1 MRETWKEIPGTDEQV
16 SDLGNI
22 RIGGVTI
29 ETQAD
34 SEGYRR
40 CTYAPY
46 MRDRVHRIVARAFIP
61 NPEGKPQVNHRNGDK
76 SDNRAVNLEWCTPK
90 ENAQDASR
98 NGLLNVEK
106 PRNRVVVAIG
116 NGKIAHFTSL
126 AQAGLVL
133 GIDPKNISKCLSGKR
148 MTAGGYKFIYE
159 EE

>member
-1 MRETWKEIPGTDEQV
+1 MRERWKEIPGTDAQV
-16 SDLGNI
+16 SDLGHI

-29 ETQAD
+29 ETQSD

-40 CTYAPY
+40 CTYAPNK
-46 MRDRVHRIVARAFIP
+46 RDRVHRIVARAFIP

-76 SDNRAVNLEWCTPK
+76 ADNRAVNLEWCTAK

-106 PRNRVVVAIG
+106 PRNRKIVAIG
-116 NGKIAHFTSL
+116 SGRIAHFTSL
-126 AQAGLVL
+126 KQAGLVL
-133 GIDPKNISKCLSGKR
+133 GIDPKNISKCLCGKR
-148 MTAGGYKFIYE
+148 MTAGGYKFVYE